1 MTLRKDCYC
10 YLWYLKPSLFS
21 LGMLF
26 VSAPSPTW
34 AVSWHQWWAALKC
47 HKIKAVCVLVVQV
60 KDTCWA
66 EFTAPLAIMLLS
78 FLSGVFSKA
87 HSCSWWL
94 SFIYQLYS
102 DCSKSP
108 SYLAKG
114 FTRNASFILTQGS
127 KLGLLLCRQIL
138 YHLSHREAQRL
149 IQSSFNSFAHFCAPG
164 FQTEPAPICGCQDCP
179 RYFTPCIHGC
189 PVLRSLQDAPSKA
202 MVFIIMPS
210 GNTSLM

>member
-1 MTLRKDCYC
+1 MCWWSRSRTLAGQNSQL
-10 YLWYLKPSLFS
+10 LWQSCS
-21 LGMLF
+21 
-26 VSAPSPTW
+26 SAPSLASSRRIIAASSDSHLFTNYILIAQNLPATW
-34 AVSWHQWWAALKC
+34 QRA
-47 HKIKAVCVLVVQV
+47 
-60 KDTCWA
+60 
-66 EFTAPLAIMLLS
+66 
-78 FLSGVFSKA
+78 
-87 HSCSWWL
+87 
-94 SFIYQLYS
+94 
-102 DCSKSP
+102 SP
-108 SYLAKG
+108 AMP
-114 FTRNASFILTQGS
+114 FILTQGS